1 MKKFLTLLALL
12 GMFAVGCAERG
23 IDDGINN
30 GGNNTEK
37 PDNGDDSDIPKAI
50 FFGIDKDRVLISP
63 DGGSV
68 DIVVYSNYKWE
79 ISGTSDWCTPSIT
92 NGDANEDGQKVTF
105 SADLTYDSREATF
118 WFCCGNEKKLFIVYQ
133 SFKETIIP
141 NGNNIFDI
149 PAEGGIAVISYQ
161 TTVDC
166 EVVIPVEAQSWVSIA
181 DSRALV
187 CENINLA
194 VAENATYSD
203 RIAVVKVVA
212 KENKEVFA
220 EYTINQE
227 QKDGLIAVG
236 NSELNIGGYEQLI
249 SIKHKANVDS
259 EVIIPMEAQD
269 WITIVPTT
277 RGLVDYST
285 TLNIAENNTGEQRQT
300 IVKVVSV
307 DNSELFAKYTIT
319 QDKRHYI
326 IYTSTDG
333 HIVEPY
339 NSSVFDASI
348 LSNTYENG
356 VGIIEFSSPM
366 TTIRAKA
373 FYDCSSLTSV
383 IIPYSVTSIGNS
395 AFYGCSSLESVTIG
409 NSVTEIGGYAFYN
422 CDSLKSITIPDSV
435 ITIGYAAFEGC
446 SSLTSVIIPD
456 NVTSVGSTAFYGCSS
471 LESVTI
477 GSSVT
482 EIGEN
487 AFYGCDSLKSVT
499 IPDSVITI
507 GYAAFANCSNLQE
520 FKGEFAS
527 NDGRCLIVDG
537 MLNSFAPTGITEY
550 TIPDSVTWIGEFA
563 FNKCSSLTSVTI
575 PDSVTW
581 IGYGVFLGCSS
592 LIDVY
597 CMATTPPGLSSYAF
611 YSNASGRKIY
621 VPIESVSVYKSASGW
636 KDYASSIVGYDFES
650 VNDETDVAVI
660 GTVDIDIKEIN
671 RNNVVFDCILGENI
685 LSCYVAMMET
695 ANLQEIKYGKYA
707 IAGYATYEE
716 CMLSLIPAL
725 SQDFKRQFMEST
737 YDYKWDFL
745 NANTSYTM
753 CAVVKDINKG
763 FTFIEMEPFTTKL

>member
-12 GMFAVGCAERG
+12 GMFAVGCTERG

-37 PDNGDDSDIPKAI
+37 PDNGDDSDIPNDI

-118 WFCCGNEKKLFIVYQ
+118 WFCCGNEKKLVIVYQ

-166 EVVIPVEAQSWVSIA
+166 EVIIPVEAQSWVSIA

-236 NSELNIGGYEQLI
+236 NSELNIGGYEQQI

-339 NSSVFDASI
+339 NPSVFDASI

-373 FYDCSSLTSV
+373 FYSCSSLTSV
-383 IIPYSVTSIGNS
+383 IIPDNVISIGYDAFYGCSSLTSVTIPDSVTSIGSS

-409 NSVTEIGGYAFYN
+409 N
-422 CDSLKSITIPDSV
+422 
-435 ITIGYAAFEGC
+435 
-446 SSLTSVIIPD
+446 
-456 NVTSVGSTAFYGCSS
+456 
-471 LESVTI
+471 
-477 GSSVT
+477 SVT

-563 FNKCSSLTSVTI
+563 FNKCSNLTSVTI

>member
-1 MKKFLTLLALL
+1 MKKFLTLLVLL
-12 GMFAVGCAERG
+12 GMFAVGCTERG

-37 PDNGDDSDIPKAI
+37 PDNGDDSDIPKDI

-118 WFCCGNEKKLFIVYQ
+118 WFCCGNEKKLVIVYQ

-141 NGNNIFDI
+141 NGNNIFDV
-149 PAEGGIAVISYQ
+149 PAEGGIAVILYQ

-236 NSELNIGGYEQLI
+236 NSELNIGGYEQQI

-383 IIPYSVTSIGNS
+383 IIPDNVISIGYAAFYGCSSLTSVTIPDSVTSIGSS

-409 NSVTEIGGYAFYN
+409 N
-422 CDSLKSITIPDSV
+422 
-435 ITIGYAAFEGC
+435 
-446 SSLTSVIIPD
+446 
-456 NVTSVGSTAFYGCSS
+456 
-471 LESVTI
+471 
-477 GSSVT
+477 SVT

-563 FNKCSSLTSVTI
+563 FNKCSNLTSVTI

-745 NANTSYTM
+745 NAYTSYTM
-753 CAVVKDINKG
+753 CAVVEDINKG
-763 FTFIEMEPFTTKL
+763 LTFIEMEPFTTKL

>member
-1 MKKFLTLLALL
+1 MKKFLTLLVLL
-12 GMFAVGCAERG
+12 GMFAVGCTERG

-37 PDNGDDSDIPKAI
+37 PDNGDDSDIPKDI

-118 WFCCGNEKKLFIVYQ
+118 WFCCGNEKKLVIVYQ

-141 NGNNIFDI
+141 NGNNIFDV
-149 PAEGGIAVISYQ
+149 PAEGGIAVILYQ

-236 NSELNIGGYEQLI
+236 NSELNIGGYEQQI

-383 IIPYSVTSIGNS
+383 IIPDNVISIGYAAFYGCSSLTSVTIPDSVTSIGS
-395 AFYGCSSLESVTIG
+395 SEFYGCSSLESVTIG
-409 NSVTEIGGYAFYN
+409 N
-422 CDSLKSITIPDSV
+422 
-435 ITIGYAAFEGC
+435 
-446 SSLTSVIIPD
+446 
-456 NVTSVGSTAFYGCSS
+456 
-471 LESVTI
+471 
-477 GSSVT
+477 SVT

-507 GYAAFANCSNLQE
+507 EYAAFANCSNLQE

-563 FNKCSSLTSVTI
+563 FNKCSNLTSVTI

-745 NANTSYTM
+745 NAYTSYTM
-753 CAVVKDINKG
+753 CAVVEDINKG
-763 FTFIEMEPFTTKL
+763 LTFIEMEPFTTKL

>member
-12 GMFAVGCAERG
+12 GMFAVGCTERG

-37 PDNGDDSDIPKAI
+37 PDNGDDSDIPKDI

-118 WFCCGNEKKLFIVYQ
+118 WFCCGNEKKLVIVYQ

-149 PAEGGIAVISYQ
+149 PAEGGIAVILYQ

-212 KENKEVFA
+212 KENKEVFT

-236 NSELNIGGYEQLI
+236 NSELNIGGYEQQI

-339 NSSVFDASI
+339 NPSVFDASI

-373 FYDCSSLTSV
+373 FYGCSSLTSV
-383 IIPYSVTSIGNS
+383 IIPDNVISIGYDAFYGCSSLASVTIPDSVTSIES
-395 AFYGCSSLESVTIG
+395 TAFYGCSSLESVTIG
-409 NSVTEIGGYAFYN
+409 NSVTKIGDSAFYN
-422 CDSLKSITIPDSV
+422 
-435 ITIGYAAFEGC
+435 
-446 SSLTSVIIPD
+446 
-456 NVTSVGSTAFYGCSS
+456 
-471 LESVTI
+471 
-477 GSSVT
+477 
-482 EIGEN
+482 
-487 AFYGCDSLKSVT
+487 CDSLKSVT

-507 GYAAFANCSNLQE
+507 GYAAFANCSNLQK

-537 MLNSFAPTGITEY
+537 MLNSFAPAGITEY

-611 YSNASGRKIY
+611 YSNASGRNIY

>member
-1 MKKFLTLLALL
+1 MLSYRQLLYLLKFCIFVISNSQTIDMYTMKKFLTLLALL

-37 PDNGDDSDIPKAI
+37 PDNGDDSDIPKDI

-118 WFCCGNEKKLFIVYQ
+118 WFCCGNEKKLVIVYQ

-166 EVVIPVEAQSWVSIA
+166 EVIIPVEAQSWVSIA

-236 NSELNIGGYEQLI
+236 NSELNIGGYEQQI

-277 RGLVDYST
+277 RGLEDYST

-339 NSSVFDASI
+339 NPSVFDASI

-383 IIPYSVTSIGNS
+383 IIPDNVISIGYDAFYGCSSLTCVTIPDSVTSIGSS

-409 NSVTEIGGYAFYN
+409 N
-422 CDSLKSITIPDSV
+422 
-435 ITIGYAAFEGC
+435 
-446 SSLTSVIIPD
+446 
-456 NVTSVGSTAFYGCSS
+456 
-471 LESVTI
+471 
-477 GSSVT
+477 SVT

-725 SQDFKRQFMEST
+725 SQDFKHQFMEST

-763 FTFIEMEPFTTKL
+763 LTFIEMEPFTTKL

>member
-12 GMFAVGCAERG
+12 GMFAVGCTDRG

-30 GGNNTEK
+30 GGNNIEK
-37 PDNGDDSDIPKAI
+37 PDNGDDGDIPKDI

-105 SADLTYDSREATF
+105 SAGLTYDSRETAF
-118 WFCCGNEKKLFIVYQ
+118 WFCCGNEKKLVIVYQ

-149 PAEGGIAVISYQ
+149 PAKGGIAVISYQ

-166 EVVIPVEAQSWVSIA
+166 EVVIPVEVQSWVSIA

-236 NSELNIGGYEQLI
+236 NSELNIGGYEQQI

-356 VGIIEFSSPM
+356 VGIIEFCSPM

-373 FYDCSSLTSV
+373 FCDCSSLISV

-395 AFYGCSSLESVTIG
+395 AFEGCSCLTNVTIPDSVTSIGSTAFYGCSSLESVTIG
-409 NSVTEIGGYAFYN
+409 NSVTEIGEYAFYG

-435 ITIGYAAFEGC
+435 ITIGYAAF
-446 SSLTSVIIPD
+446 
-456 NVTSVGSTAFYGCSS
+456 
-471 LESVTI
+471 
-477 GSSVT
+477 
-482 EIGEN
+482 
-487 AFYGCDSLKSVT
+487 
-499 IPDSVITI
+499 
-507 GYAAFANCSNLQE
+507 ANCSNLQD

-695 ANLQEIKYGKYA
+695 ANLQEIKYGMYA

-753 CAVVKDINKG
+753 CAVIKDINKG

>member
-1 MKKFLTLLALL
+1 MKKFLTILALL
-12 GMFAVGCAERG
+12 GTFAVGCTERG

-37 PDNGDDSDIPKAI
+37 PDNGDDSDIPKDI

-118 WFCCGNEKKLFIVYQ
+118 WFCCGNEKKLVIVYQ

-166 EVVIPVEAQSWVSIA
+166 EVIIPVEAQSWVSIA

-236 NSELNIGGYEQLI
+236 NSELNIGGYEQQI

-383 IIPYSVTSIGNS
+383 IIPDNVISIGYDAFYGCSSLTSVTIPDSVTSIGSS
-395 AFYGCSSLESVTIG
+395 AFYGCSSLE
-409 NSVTEIGGYAFYN
+409 
-422 CDSLKSITIPDSV
+422 
-435 ITIGYAAFEGC
+435 
-446 SSLTSVIIPD
+446 
-456 NVTSVGSTAFYGCSS
+456 
-471 LESVTI
+471 
-477 GSSVT
+477 
-482 EIGEN
+482 
-487 AFYGCDSLKSVT
+487 SVT

-563 FNKCSSLTSVTI
+563 FNKCSNLTSVTI

-636 KDYASSIVGYDFES
+636 KDYASSIVGYDFDNE
-650 VNDETDVAVI
+650 
-660 GTVDIDIKEIN
+660 
-671 RNNVVFDCILGENI
+671 VVVE
-685 LSCYVAMMET
+685 
-695 ANLQEIKYGKYA
+695 
-707 IAGYATYEE
+707 
-716 CMLSLIPAL
+716 
-725 SQDFKRQFMEST
+725 
-737 YDYKWDFL
+737 
-745 NANTSYTM
+745 
-753 CAVVKDINKG
+753 
-763 FTFIEMEPFTTKL
+763 

>member
-12 GMFAVGCAERG
+12 GMFAVGCTERG

-37 PDNGDDSDIPKAI
+37 PDNGDDSDIPKDI

-118 WFCCGNEKKLFIVYQ
+118 WFCCGNEKKLVIVYQ

-166 EVVIPVEAQSWVSIA
+166 EVIIPVEAQSWVSIA

-236 NSELNIGGYEQLI
+236 NSELNIGGYEQQI

-339 NSSVFDASI
+339 NPSVFDASI

-383 IIPYSVTSIGNS
+383 IIPDNVISIGYDAFYGCSSLASVTIPDSVITIGYDAFYGCSSLTSVTIPDSVTSIGSS

-409 NSVTEIGGYAFYN
+409 N
-422 CDSLKSITIPDSV
+422 
-435 ITIGYAAFEGC
+435 
-446 SSLTSVIIPD
+446 
-456 NVTSVGSTAFYGCSS
+456 
-471 LESVTI
+471 
-477 GSSVT
+477 SVT

-563 FNKCSSLTSVTI
+563 FNKCSNLTSVTI

-636 KDYASSIVGYDFES
+636 KDYASSIVGYDFDNE
-650 VNDETDVAVI
+650 
-660 GTVDIDIKEIN
+660 
-671 RNNVVFDCILGENI
+671 VVVE
-685 LSCYVAMMET
+685 
-695 ANLQEIKYGKYA
+695 
-707 IAGYATYEE
+707 
-716 CMLSLIPAL
+716 
-725 SQDFKRQFMEST
+725 
-737 YDYKWDFL
+737 
-745 NANTSYTM
+745 
-753 CAVVKDINKG
+753 
-763 FTFIEMEPFTTKL
+763 

>member
-37 PDNGDDSDIPKAI
+37 PDNGDDSDIPKDI

-118 WFCCGNEKKLFIVYQ
+118 WFCCGNEKKLVIVYQ

-166 EVVIPVEAQSWVSIA
+166 EVIIPVEAQSWVSIA

-236 NSELNIGGYEQLI
+236 NSELNIGGYEQQI

-277 RGLVDYST
+277 RGLEDYST

-339 NSSVFDASI
+339 NPSVFDASI

-383 IIPYSVTSIGNS
+383 IIPDNVISIGYDAFYGCSSLTCVTIPDSVTSIGSS

-409 NSVTEIGGYAFYN
+409 N
-422 CDSLKSITIPDSV
+422 
-435 ITIGYAAFEGC
+435 
-446 SSLTSVIIPD
+446 
-456 NVTSVGSTAFYGCSS
+456 
-471 LESVTI
+471 
-477 GSSVT
+477 SVT

-725 SQDFKRQFMEST
+725 SQDFKHQFMEST

-763 FTFIEMEPFTTKL
+763 LTFIEMEPFTTKL

>member
-12 GMFAVGCAERG
+12 GMFAVGCTERG

-37 PDNGDDSDIPKAI
+37 PDNGDDSDIPKDI

-118 WFCCGNEKKLFIVYQ
+118 WFCCGNEKKLVIVYQ

-149 PAEGGIAVISYQ
+149 PAEGGIAVILYQ

-236 NSELNIGGYEQLI
+236 NSELNIGGYEQQI

-348 LSNTYENG
+348 LSNIYENG
-356 VGIIEFSSPM
+356 VGIIEFNSPM
-366 TTIRAKA
+366 TTIRAEA
-373 FYDCSSLTSV
+373 FYGCSSLTSV
-383 IIPYSVTSIGNS
+383 TIPDSVTSIGSSAFYGCSSLTSVTIPDSVTSIGSS

-409 NSVTEIGGYAFYN
+409 N
-422 CDSLKSITIPDSV
+422 
-435 ITIGYAAFEGC
+435 
-446 SSLTSVIIPD
+446 
-456 NVTSVGSTAFYGCSS
+456 
-471 LESVTI
+471 
-477 GSSVT
+477 SVT

-520 FKGEFAS
+520 FKGEYAS

-563 FNKCSSLTSVTI
+563 FNKCSNLTSVTI

-581 IGYGVFLGCSS
+581 IGYGVFHGCSS
-592 LIDVY
+592 LIGVY

-725 SQDFKRQFMEST
+725 SSDFKRQFMEST

-745 NANTSYTM
+745 NAYTSYTM
-753 CAVVKDINKG
+753 CAVVEDINKG
-763 FTFIEMEPFTTKL
+763 LTFIEMEPFTTKL

>member
-12 GMFAVGCAERG
+12 GMFAVGCTERG

-37 PDNGDDSDIPKAI
+37 PDNGDDSDIPKDI

-118 WFCCGNEKKLFIVYQ
+118 WFCCGNEKKLVIVYQ

-149 PAEGGIAVISYQ
+149 PAEGGIAVILYQ

-212 KENKEVFA
+212 KENKEVFT

-236 NSELNIGGYEQLI
+236 NSELNIGGYEQQI

-373 FYDCSSLTSV
+373 FYGCSSLTSV
-383 IIPYSVTSIGNS
+383 IIPDNVISIGYDAFYGCSSLASVTIPDSVTSIGS
-395 AFYGCSSLESVTIG
+395 TAFYGCSSLESVTIG
-409 NSVTEIGGYAFYN
+409 NSVTKIGDSAFYN
-422 CDSLKSITIPDSV
+422 
-435 ITIGYAAFEGC
+435 
-446 SSLTSVIIPD
+446 
-456 NVTSVGSTAFYGCSS
+456 
-471 LESVTI
+471 
-477 GSSVT
+477 
-482 EIGEN
+482 
-487 AFYGCDSLKSVT
+487 CDSLKSVT

-537 MLNSFAPTGITEY
+537 MLNSFAPAGITEY

-575 PDSVTW
+575 PGSVTW
-581 IGYGVFLGCSS
+581 IGDGVFLGCSS

-611 YSNASGRKIY
+611 YSNALGRKIY

>member
-1 MKKFLTLLALL
+1 MLYLILQTIDIYTMKKFLTLLALL
-12 GMFAVGCAERG
+12 GMFAVGCTERG

-37 PDNGDDSDIPKAI
+37 PDNGDDSDIPKDI

-118 WFCCGNEKKLFIVYQ
+118 WFCCGNEKKLVIVYQ

-149 PAEGGIAVISYQ
+149 PAEGGIAVILYQ

-236 NSELNIGGYEQLI
+236 NSELNIGGYEQQI

-366 TTIRAKA
+366 TTIRAEA
-373 FYDCSSLTSV
+373 FYGCSSLTSV
-383 IIPYSVTSIGNS
+383 TIPDSVTSIGSS

-409 NSVTEIGGYAFYN
+409 N
-422 CDSLKSITIPDSV
+422 
-435 ITIGYAAFEGC
+435 
-446 SSLTSVIIPD
+446 
-456 NVTSVGSTAFYGCSS
+456 
-471 LESVTI
+471 
-477 GSSVT
+477 SVT

-520 FKGEFAS
+520 FKGEYAS

-563 FNKCSSLTSVTI
+563 FNKCSNLTSVTI

-725 SQDFKRQFMEST
+725 SSDFKRQFMEST

-745 NANTSYTM
+745 NAYTSYTM
-753 CAVVKDINKG
+753 CAVVEDINKG
-763 FTFIEMEPFTTKL
+763 LTFIEMEPFTTKL